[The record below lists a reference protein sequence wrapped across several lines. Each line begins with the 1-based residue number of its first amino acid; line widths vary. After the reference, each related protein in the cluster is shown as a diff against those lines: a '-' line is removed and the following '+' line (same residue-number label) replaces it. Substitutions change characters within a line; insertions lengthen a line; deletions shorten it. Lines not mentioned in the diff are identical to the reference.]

1 MPSLKTLTDYLNNL
15 IKVLLK
21 LNKPIVWITPS
32 GLKISL
38 SSIKYE
44 SKVTQSKLIPNSKPV
59 TISLPT
65 NELNKQKIQRSF
77 MPNLI
82 HSLDAAN
89 IHLLFKNMQK
99 EKEKINSIYTIHDC
113 FATTAN
119 QMFYLEYLIKLSFI
133 QIYFSDGNYIEK
145 MHNHIVEQIKSYA
158 GDNFIISENNFVT
171 TKGIIINNKYMEIP
185 NIPEQFISNKLAKDF
200 TDGIMNSIYFIK

>member
-1 MPSLKTLTDYLNNL
+1 M
-15 IKVLLK
+15 
-21 LNKPIVWITPS
+21 
-32 GLKISL
+32 
-38 SSIKYE
+38 
-44 SKVTQSKLIPNSKPV
+44 
-59 TISLPT
+59 
-65 NELNKQKIQRSF
+65 
-77 MPNLI
+77 
-82 HSLDAAN
+82 
-89 IHLLFKNMQK
+89 
-99 EKEKINSIYTIHDC
+99 
-113 FATTAN
+113 
-119 QMFYLEYLIKLSFI
+119 SFI